1 VEPAIRALLEGP
13 NFGHLATL
21 MADGAPHS
29 VALWVTV
36 LNGDRLGF
44 VADPRS
50 LKGRN
55 IARDPRVALS
65 IVDHEDPYRT
75 AQLRGRV
82 VTTQK
87 GDAAL
92 EMLHAISR
100 RYTGADYPE
109 PGGVLYEVEIDWAA
123 FTDLSRRVARRA
135 ASRRC

>member
-1 VEPAIRALLEGP
+1 MDPAIRELLEGP

-36 LNGDRLGF
+36 VDGDRLAF

-55 IARDPRVALS
+55 IARDPRVAVS

-82 VTTQK
+82 VGTRT
-87 GDAAL
+87 GDEAWDL
-92 EMLHAISR
+92 LDAIAR

-109 PGGVLYEVEIDWAA
+109 RVGVLYEVETDWEA
-123 FTDLSRRVARRA
+123 FTDLSMRRA
-135 ASRRC
+135 PRAEPPGP